1 MVKFVTYGEERDF
14 MMIWIPIVTGIIIGL
29 AILGITFLLK
39 KMFKSKVILFSP
51 AILSMLGSTYSIYY
65 GLVVIRGFE
74 GVAYLFIVF
83 PVYLCAIDAIVYATK
98 NKNT

>member
-1 MVKFVTYGEERDF
+1 